1 MGRDPRPTLHLPIGR
16 PNEKP
21 SVASRRAVYVT
32 RIWKKLVETG
42 EGRTPRP
49 EGTANGCTTDISGAL
64 FSFYETSADRVSV
77 KPADSLEPNHN
88 GIRRAASRKFGARIP
103 AFGNNRER
111 T

>member
-1 MGRDPRPTLHLPIGR
+1 M
-16 PNEKP
+16 
-21 SVASRRAVYVT
+21 
-32 RIWKKLVETG
+32 VETG

-77 KPADSLEPNHN
+77 KPADLLEPNHN

>member
-1 MGRDPRPTLHLPIGR
+1 MFCFPLM
-16 PNEKP
+16 
-21 SVASRRAVYVT
+21 ASDSRYWGFLC
-32 RIWKKLVETG
+32 ISDGLVETG

-64 FSFYETSADRVSV
+64 FSFYETSAGRVSV